1 MKPIH
6 FVWLNGWK
14 MNSEGGNKTPK
25 NERLSHALG
34 EFKKNTLR

>member
-14 MNSEGGNKTPK
+14 INLEGRNKIPK
-25 NERLSHALG
+25 NERLSHALV
-34 EFKKNTLR
+34 EFKKNTPR